1 MPRRKDIYMIIGI
14 MGAMPDEVD
23 QLCAKLENVTV
34 EPYGGVEYHRGTLA
48 GKQVVV
54 CCAGMGKANAAAT
67 TQVLITRY
75 GAEKIIFSGIAG
87 NMTSKIGIG
96 DVVIGK
102 TVLYHDAQLDM
113 ICQNPPYLKEYAG
126 DPALIAAAE
135 KACAEAGVKALT
147 GKIAT
152 GDLFVGDSETDAEIY
167 AVLEREIIDLTLRP
181 GSSLSENPLC
191 ARFGAPRSMIRVV
204 LQRLQENGL
213 VKIVPYKVTTVTR
226 LNREIVDELIYERT
240 AVEAR
245 VLRDFSPR
253 CTPEQRALI
262 RRRTDAYAALARAEE
277 IDYNKLYEAD
287 RLLHETWFAAMGKMY
302 LWRTLQN
309 AHADYSRFRMLDTMT
324 SGGLDEVIADH
335 QNIITAI
342 ERCDLAAFEPLVER
356 HLYGGIRRLGSKLT
370 EEYADYFEP
379 EK

>member
-1 MPRRKDIYMIIGI
+1 MPGRKDIYMIIGI

-34 EPYGGVEYHRGTLA
+34 ELYGGVEYHRGTLA

-152 GDLFVGDSETDAEIY
+152 GDLFVGDSDVDILTGHNAGLPALGVLWGFRGEAE
-167 AVLEREIIDLTLRP
+167 LT
-181 GSSLSENPLC
+181 
-191 ARFGAPRSMIRVV
+191 AAGA
-204 LQRLQENGL
+204 
-213 VKIVPYKVTTVTR
+213 
-226 LNREIVDELIYERT
+226 D
-240 AVEAR
+240 
-245 VLRDFSPR
+245 
-253 CTPEQRALI
+253 
-262 RRRTDAYAALARAEE
+262 ALAAKPED
-277 IDYNKLYEAD
+277 ILAY
-287 RLLHETWFAAMGKMY
+287 LH
-302 LWRTLQN
+302 
-309 AHADYSRFRMLDTMT
+309 
-324 SGGLDEVIADH
+324 
-335 QNIITAI
+335 
-342 ERCDLAAFEPLVER
+342 C
-356 HLYGGIRRLGSKLT
+356 
-370 EEYADYFEP
+370 
-379 EK
+379 EKH

>member
-1 MPRRKDIYMIIGI
+1 MAGI
-14 MGAMPDEVD
+14 PDEGER
-23 QLCAKLENVTV
+23 QWSKRENGAV

-152 GDLFVGDSETDAEIY
+152 GDLFVGDSETKAAIEAKCAPDCVEMEGAAVSQIAAKNDVPCVILRAMSDNADEDGHEVLVVKKFSIAEY
-167 AVLEREIIDLTLRP
+167 VATATR
-181 GSSLSENPLC
+181 
-191 ARFGAPRSMIRVV
+191 
-204 LQRLQENGL
+204 
-213 VKIVPYKVTTVTR
+213 IV
-226 LNREIVDELIYERT
+226 
-240 AVEAR
+240 AAMVEA
-245 VLRDFSPR
+245 L
-253 CTPEQRALI
+253 
-262 RRRTDAYAALARAEE
+262 
-277 IDYNKLYEAD
+277 
-287 RLLHETWFAAMGKMY
+287 
-302 LWRTLQN
+302 
-309 AHADYSRFRMLDTMT
+309 
-324 SGGLDEVIADH
+324 
-335 QNIITAI
+335 
-342 ERCDLAAFEPLVER
+342 
-356 HLYGGIRRLGSKLT
+356 
-370 EEYADYFEP
+370 
-379 EK
+379 